1 MHIENHLHEVKIG
14 KWIDRFKYYNSYI
27 IIALGLFGFIRH
39 DNNSKAC
46 LSGLNY
52 VHSSKQTLYFL
63 SVKLCELHVNLKRE
77 ELPPFSGPFYGDLES
92 HCPCVYFMNFF
103 QKHFLIQ
110 LLLILHD
117 MGKTNLKI
125 SLTLSSMFCT

>member
-1 MHIENHLHEVKIG
+1 MHIENHLHEVKVG

-39 DNNSKAC
+39 DNNSKAW

-52 VHSSKQTLYFL
+52 VHSSKQTVYFL

-92 HCPCVYFMNFF
+92 HWSLCILYEFF
-103 QKHFLIQ
+103 SETFPDTVTI
-110 LLLILHD
+110 D
-117 MGKTNLKI
+117 FT
-125 SLTLSSMFCT
+125 